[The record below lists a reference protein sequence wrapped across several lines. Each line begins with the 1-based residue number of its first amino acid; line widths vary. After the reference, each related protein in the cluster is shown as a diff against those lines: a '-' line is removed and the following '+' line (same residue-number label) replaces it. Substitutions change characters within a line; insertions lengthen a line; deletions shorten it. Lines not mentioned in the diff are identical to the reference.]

1 MHFSVFKVLSDSN
14 KFVEGLSKFYFSS
27 YRTYIK
33 GSIMIRLVLLTL
45 YVYKYGILVQDN
57 ADITL
62 YIGKLVFISSDCEQY
77 V

>member
-1 MHFSVFKVLSDSN
+1 
-14 KFVEGLSKFYFSS
+14 
-27 YRTYIK
+27 
-33 GSIMIRLVLLTL
+33 MIRLVLLTL